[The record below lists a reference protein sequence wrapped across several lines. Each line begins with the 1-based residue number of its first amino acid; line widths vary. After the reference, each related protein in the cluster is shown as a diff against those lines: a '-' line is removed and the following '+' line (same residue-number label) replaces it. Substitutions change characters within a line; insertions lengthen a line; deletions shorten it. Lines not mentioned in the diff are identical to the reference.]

1 MPREG
6 PHARPSKKLGQTDFG
21 AVGCGVDDATRTR
34 VELQLLERSPV
45 RHSDR
50 IVRPNC
56 RVRWCRKDVRMRTR
70 GPPVAPG
77 PWKLEDL
84 GVRTLGAP
92 SVIRDSKQIVAFYQ
106 GENGHLW
113 MSTHANNDRWWS
125 KAWDLGGTALTCA
138 PAAIALSDNRYHVF
152 YCGPNRHLWMS
163 GWDDGPGWTSPV
175 DLGGV
180 VLQSRPAVVAL
191 GATTYRIFYKGP
203 NGHLWVSSWDGG
215 AWWSAP
221 DDLGGV
227 ILSSA
232 PTAATVN
239 GEPHHIAVF
248 YAGPNGHLTMSGY
261 NGGPWWSMPIDLRG
275 EQLSG
280 DPSVV
285 SPAEHELDVFYTN
298 SSGDLFQ
305 SQWTGGPWW
314 SAPYSRDIKGV
325 AGVGALTGTEVYVR
339 NPTGDLS
346 VAHPWLK

>member
-1 MPREG
+1 MYECVHAGSPWCAECIDGFADPRDRDPNAASGGGAGVACSKDGCHFSNMTEG
-6 PHARPSKKLGQTDFG
+6 LSAPP
-21 AVGCGVDDATRTR
+21 
-34 VELQLLERSPV
+34 
-45 RHSDR
+45 
-50 IVRPNC
+50 
-56 RVRWCRKDVRMRTR
+56 
-70 GPPVAPG
+70 PPVAPG

-346 VAHPWLK
+346 VAHP